1 MKFNKILLAIDFSE
15 SLPNFLE
22 QVKPLLAD
30 HTGELMMAHIVTG
43 WIVPEAAFGPMP
55 DPLMIAQVRDAL
67 VDLSEKELLKIAKE
81 HFPSRTPQSFGPA
94 SPVEGEAESRPA
106 AALATGG
113 AGSSAPIA
121 VSSVI
126 KLITEVSTVSVGEEL
141 VNMAS
146 ENGCD
151 AIIMSSHGRGA
162 IRSLFLGSCVQQVLR
177 TAHCAVVVLRAS

>member
-30 HTGELMMAHIVTG
+30 HTGELLMAHVVTG

-81 HFPSRTPQSFGPA
+81 HFPARPPQSVGPA
-94 SPVEGEAESRPA
+94 SPVEEGS
-106 AALATGG
+106 
-113 AGSSAPIA
+113 GSSKATEIA
-121 VSSVI
+121 STI
-126 KLITEVSTVSVGEEL
+126 KLITEVSTMSVGEEL
-141 VNMAS
+141 VKIAR

-151 AIIMSSHGRGA
+151 AIMMSSHGRGA

-177 TAHCAVVVLRAS
+177 TAPCAVVVLRASESCSHAA